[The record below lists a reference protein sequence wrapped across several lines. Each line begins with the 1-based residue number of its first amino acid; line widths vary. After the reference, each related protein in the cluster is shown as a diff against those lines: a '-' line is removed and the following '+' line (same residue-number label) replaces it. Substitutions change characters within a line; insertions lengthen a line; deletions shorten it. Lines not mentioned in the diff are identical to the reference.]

1 MKMMLYGAERYF
13 LEIQANQLIEEHA
26 RFAKNNEPIVY
37 DCEQITFSWDQLF
50 EELMTVSFFEPVKVI
65 YCYNPATAISSLS
78 DAQYKMFVEI
88 LDNLPEEVIFFL
100 MVESPSY
107 DQRLKL
113 FKLFKK
119 ANKLQKV
126 PALNPQSFKKL
137 VLEILNEHELRL
149 NQNQLDMLLQRLP
162 MEVPTINQEI
172 AKLATYPRPITEDV
186 MKSLISRPMADSV
199 FELSRAIML
208 KDHYNAWRVYQDLL
222 VLKHDPVSLIPAI
235 AWQYRIMFHILHY
248 KSKNLSQYEIKQTL
262 NEHDF
267 AFSKAWQ
274 YANQT
279 NKSNVMSLLD
289 QLAVLDQS
297 IKMGKTD
304 KKMGFERFLLE
315 AMR

>member
-13 LEIQANQLIEEHA
+13 LEIQANQMIKTKA
-26 RFAKNNEPIVY
+26 TFAKNYEPIVY
-37 DCEQITFSWDQLF
+37 DCERITFAWDQLF
-50 EELMTVSFFEPVKVI
+50 EELITVSFFEPVKVI
-65 YCYNPATAISSLS
+65 YCYNPASALSSLS
-78 DAQYKMFVEI
+78 DAQFKMFVDI
-88 LDNLPEEVIFFL
+88 LENLPQEVIFFL

-119 ANKLQKV
+119 TNQLYKV
-126 PALNPQSFKKL
+126 SGLDTQTKRKL
-137 VLEILNEHELRL
+137 VQEILNEQKLHLSPMH
-149 NQNQLDMLLQRLP
+149 LDMLINRLP
-162 MEVPTINQEI
+162 FEVPTIQQEI
-172 AKLATYPRPITEDV
+172 KKLAAYPLPITDEV
-186 MKSLISRPMADSV
+186 IRSLISRPMADSV
-199 FELSRAIML
+199 FDLSKAIML
-208 KDHYNAWRVYQDLL
+208 KDHSNAWRVYEDLL
-222 VLKHDPVSLIPAI
+222 VQKHDPVSLIPAI

-248 KSKNLSQYEIKQTL
+248 KSKNATQNEIKQTL
-262 NEHDF
+262 NEHSY

-279 NKSNVMSLLD
+279 NQASVMSLLD